1 MNASGWE
8 ERDDGRATR
17 KPVPDASHTSG
28 KDAGR
33 SGPHPSG
40 GRIFRQSIFWASV
53 LVACG
58 PPHIAPFT
66 PRDRKYEEGAYAT
79 REASAR
85 PAAGS
90 IYSEAVAGY
99 LEDTRAVRT
108 GDVVHIL
115 IDENANATGT
125 ATTQLSRN
133 STDTMGVNN
142 LLGLVPALQ
151 KAHPN
156 IDPAHL
162 LNLAAAADFKGD
174 GQTARAGTL
183 TGSIAVRVKKDLP
196 NGDLYIEGTKVVMI
210 NNEEYHLYISGVV
223 RPADID
229 DTNSVASSAI
239 ADAQV
244 EFTGRGDVA
253 DTVDR
258 GWFKKIL
265 DAVNPF

>member
-1 MNASGWE
+1 MKTLAVIALLALE
-8 ERDDGRATR
+8 
-17 KPVPDASHTSG
+17 
-28 KDAGR
+28 
-33 SGPHPSG
+33 
-40 GRIFRQSIFWASV
+40 

-66 PRDRKYEEGAYAT
+66 PRNRKYEEGAYAT
-79 REASAR
+79 RAASAK
-85 PAAGS
+85 PAEGS

-108 GDVVHIL
+108 GDVVHII
-115 IDENANATGT
+115 IDEKADAKGN
-125 ATTQLSRN
+125 ATTQLSKSN
-133 STDTMGVNN
+133 SDSMGIQN
-142 LLGLVPALQ
+142 LLGLVPAIQ
-151 KAHPN
+151 KAHPD

-162 LNLAAAADFKGD
+162 IQLAAQADFKGD

-183 TGSIAVRVKKDLP
+183 SGSIAVRVKKDLP
-196 NGDLYIEGTKVVMI
+196 NGDLFIEGTKVVMI
-210 NNEEYHLYISGVV
+210 NHEEYHLYVSGVV

-229 DTNSVASSAI
+229 ETNSVVSSAM

-258 GWFKKIL
+258 GWLKKIL
-265 DAVNPF
+265 DSISPF